1 MATMAGV
8 RKLARAIIS
17 YYPEAKIDL
26 TDDFDAKLWVALL
39 KDVDDKAIL
48 QAVAKH
54 VRQGNKYP
62 PNAAE
67 ICKLAMPET
76 EEQRRP
82 QRAEFERMKK
92 YLMRLEADNGD

>member
-1 MATMAGV
+1 
-8 RKLARAIIS
+8 
-17 YYPEAKIDL
+17 
-26 TDDFDAKLWVALL
+26 VALL
-39 KDVDDKAIL
+39 KDVDDRAIL

-67 ICKLAMPET
+67 ICKLTVGEI

-82 QRAEFERMKK
+82 QRAESERMKK
-92 YLMRLEADNGD
+92 YLMRLKADNED